1 MKKLLK
7 LLLLVIPTIT
17 IITGCKNGSYN
28 EVDFETFENLLDK
41 KESFVLVIG
50 SSQCSHCA
58 EYQVTMDE
66 IINEYG
72 LDIKYINVYNLSEKQ
87 KAKLDAKA
95 HYNYAT
101 PTTVFFKNGK
111 LDNTSTIRGNQ
122 VKENVVKK
130 LTKNGYIK

>member
-1 MKKLLK
+1 MKSLLK
-7 LLLLVIPTIT
+7 LFLLIVPIIML
-17 IITGCKNGSYN
+17 ITGCKNGSYN
-28 EVDFETFENLLDK
+28 EIDFETFETLLDK

-58 EYQVTMDE
+58 DYEITMDE

-72 LDIKYINVYNLSEKQ
+72 LDIKYINVFNLSEKE
-87 KAKLDAKA
+87 KSKLDAKT

-101 PTTVFFKNGK
+101 PTTVFFEEGK

-122 VKENVVKK
+122 KKENVVKK
-130 LTKNGYIK
+130 LTKKGYIK